1 MFGGTCD
8 KAIRCPT
15 LPTLDSRLPGSGSV
29 RQQQAIYFSLSSGSF
44 GIFISDI
51 ELNSSPMC
59 VMNKKSPKDGFSF
72 RDVRMRG
79 FRDRAEV
86 EDVLA
91 LLRSRLQPLPVE
103 EVGLHDSAGRI
114 LATEIVAPCDVP
126 GFDRAA
132 MDGYALR
139 GRETFGAGAYSP
151 LELEVVGI
159 SLPARPCTLS
169 VQPGQ
174 AVRIMTGAPLPAGTD
189 AVLPAEFA
197 EEKGGRLQIT
207 EPIPPGRHVGQR
219 GEDINAGAV
228 VFQTGR
234 ILRPQDVG
242 VLASLGVCPVGVI
255 RRPTVSIIV
264 TGDELLPCGAKPESF
279 RIVDSNSVMLEALV
293 RRDGGLAQ
301 TQPIVP
307 DRRERIREAMLA
319 AESDVLL
326 ISGGS
331 SVGQEDHAPQ
341 ILAEIGE
348 LCIHGVAL
356 RPASPAGVGFVA
368 SKQRSM
374 TVFLLPGNPVSCL
387 CAYDLFA
394 GPAIRRL
401 GGRSMEL
408 PYRSMNLPLAA
419 KLVSAVGRVDYVRVK
434 VSDGRVEPLATT
446 GASILSSTTRADG
459 FVLVPRDSEGHAPG
473 ETVRVYFYDS
483 Q

>member
-1 MFGGTCD
+1 MDAESTSTD
-8 KAIRCPT
+8 
-15 LPTLDSRLPGSGSV
+15 V
-29 RQQQAIYFSLSSGSF
+29 
-44 GIFISDI
+44 GI
-51 ELNSSPMC
+51 
-59 VMNKKSPKDGFSF
+59 

-86 EDVLA
+86 EEVLA
-91 LLRSRLQPLPVE
+91 LLRSRLQPLPAE
-103 EVGLHDSAGRI
+103 EVELHDAAGRV
-114 LATEIVAPCDVP
+114 LANEIVAPCDVP

-151 LELEVVGI
+151 LELNIVGI
-159 SLPARPCTLS
+159 SLPAKPCA
-169 VQPGQ
+169 VPVKAGE

-197 EEKGGRLQIT
+197 EEKDGRLQIT
-207 EPIPPGRHVGQR
+207 EPVPPGRHVGQK
-219 GEDINAGAV
+219 GEDIKAGTV
-228 VFQTGR
+228 VFQAGR

-264 TGDELLPCGAKPESF
+264 TGDELLPCWAKPEPF

-293 RRDGGLAQ
+293 RRDVGLPQ

-307 DRRERIREAMLA
+307 DHRERIREAMLA

-331 SVGQEDHAPQ
+331 SVGQEDHAPR

-356 RPASPAGVGFVA
+356 RPASPAGVGFVTQ
-368 SKQRSM
+368 KGRSM
-374 TVFLLPGNPVSCL
+374 PVFLMPGNPVSCL

-394 GPAIRRL
+394 GLAVRRL
-401 GGRSMEL
+401 GGRSMDL
-408 PYRSMNLPLAA
+408 PYRSMNLPLAT

-434 VSDGRVEPLATT
+434 ISDGRVEPLATT

-473 ETVRVYFYDS
+473 ETVRVYFYDA